1 MPASTARCNAAV
13 LGLSHGGFEL
23 LCDNLPRLPADLPA
37 PLLVCLHRP
46 AQSGNEMAELLNA
59 RCVIRVKDAEPGE
72 TAEAGTVYLAP
83 GGYPLLLERDGSLGL
98 SQDPPH
104 LHARPAI
111 DVLFESAALARG
123 NRLAGALMT
132 GASEDGAQ
140 GLAMIAACGGV
151 TIVQQPADARSPVM
165 PEAALKQQQPDH
177 LILGKQLAATL
188 VELLQATPSTGTRS

>member
-1 MPASTARCNAAV
+1 
-13 LGLSHGGFEL
+13 
-23 LCDNLPRLPADLPA
+23 
-37 PLLVCLHRP
+37 
-46 AQSGNEMAELLNA
+46 
-59 RCVIRVKDAEPGE
+59 
-72 TAEAGTVYLAP
+72 
-83 GGYPLLLERDGSLGL
+83 
-98 SQDPPH
+98 
-104 LHARPAI
+104 
-111 DVLFESAALARG
+111 
-123 NRLAGALMT
+123 MT